1 MWEAG
6 LGYAVAPAAVPLKS
20 HPDALAC
27 VEQSE
32 NISRLVP
39 LGILA
44 VMVGLPVIAALLHL
58 RLGAAILNGV
68 IMFVVAGFV
77 IRVVNKLILSPIRSR
92 RYKAIAGKLASAM
105 QAVPTP
111 ISQWRSWWAGAPG
124 ALTVTQR
131 GELVLVDRST
141 SYEELWLH
149 PKQIS
154 NVSVE
159 REATQITNTRHGGRF
174 ALGGVSSSGFFGGY
188 TFGGR
193 SRSVTQTV
201 ETAFLEIHYQL
212 ERNGMTYTTVIP
224 FGADRRGA
232 DALCATITRLEHQSS

>member
-1 MWEAG
+1 MDNAI
-6 LGYAVAPAAVPLKS
+6 AATPIPIRS

-32 NISRLVP
+32 KLSRFVP

-44 VMVGLPVIAALLHL
+44 VLVGLPVLSALL
-58 RLGAAILNGV
+58 RFQLGGAIIGGL

-77 IRVVNKLILSPIRSR
+77 IKLVEKLILSPTRSV
-92 RYKAIAGKLASAM
+92 RYKAVAGRLATAVQS
-105 QAVPTP
+105 VPTSV
-111 ISQWRSWWAGAPG
+111 SQWRSWWAGAPG
-124 ALTVTQR
+124 ALAVTQR
-131 GELVLVDRST
+131 GELVIVDRST
-141 SYEELWLH
+141 NYEELWLH
-149 PKQIS
+149 PGQIS

-174 ALGGVSSSGFFGGY
+174 TLGGASSSGLFGGY

-193 SRSVTQTV
+193 SSSVTHTV
-201 ETAFLEIHYQL
+201 ETAFLEIRYQL

-224 FGADRRGA
+224 FGSDRRGA
-232 DALCATITRLEHQSS
+232 DALCATITRLEHQAP